1 MKQKA
6 KIKREHTAPWEC
18 SLAKEEK
25 SKCRPGSVP
34 KSDRGYFEILSLCV
48 LQAGLG
54 WGMIRKNW
62 KRYKRGF
69 LNFDIKKLAKAE
81 IDDLLKKKGI
91 IKNRKKIMAILENA
105 KEFEKIKIE
114 HGSFSDFLS
123 SLNEEDDDEIIAKLT
138 QRFSHLGT
146 YSAEY
151 FLHSVGYW

>member
-18 SLAKEEK
+18 TLAKEEK
-25 SKCRPGSVP
+25 SECKSGSVP
-34 KSDRGYFEILSLCV
+34 KSDKKYFEILTLCV

-54 WGMIRKNW
+54 WGMLRKNW

-69 LNFDIKKLAKAE
+69 LNFDINKLARADT
-81 IDDLLKKKGI
+81 DDLLKNKDT
-91 IKNRKKIMAILENA
+91 IKNRKKIMAIIENA

-114 HGSFSDFLS
+114 HGSFANFLN
-123 SLNEEDDDEIIAKLT
+123 SLKEENDDQIIVQLT

-151 FLHSVGYW
+151 FLHSVGYL